1 MALKRAFLVL
11 PHLKLWSEL
20 IPEKQPYFDRA
31 EDEWYFFI
39 HGHFHLEA
47 CSGEGKYWV
56 GVKDGIAATH
66 GAVATHIAK
75 AHKVITTARGA
86 WKYWAQNYY
95 FPWVA

>member
-31 EDEWYFFI
+31 EDKWYFFI

-86 WKYWAQNYY
+86 WK
-95 FPWVA
+95 